1 MTYALS
7 FMLMASGLLLLM
19 WTVAFSLQVREEEAR
34 DADGLTDASASL
46 KVVRLPLTMAA
57 HDDVNAS
64 DSAVGVGRGW
74 YRLSC
79 EPGMGRR
86 CLPNKGGYA
95 DFPLELR
102 TGSND
107 RRQLMKR
114 IWMN

>member
-1 MTYALS
+1 
-7 FMLMASGLLLLM
+7 MLMASGLLLLM

-34 DADGLTDASASL
+34 DAGNLTDAPASV
-46 KVVRLPLTMAA
+46 KVVSLPLTMAA
-57 HDDVNAS
+57 QGDRHAS
-64 DSAVGVGRGW
+64 QSAVGVGRGW
-74 YRLSC
+74 YRLNC

-102 TGSND
+102 TGSDD